1 MKVPRILPY
10 LLGLVVLAFAL
21 GSLPRGTTGGSLL
34 FNSYWLLYLFYLA
47 PVIVLGAMVVVIIFI
62 GMNYRDIA
70 NAIGFKMAQGRRA
83 RKKSSRTTLVVKLLF
98 WALAIVVLVEHKGSI
113 FNPTQKSNSTILSE
127 IVGDKPTAPNLLQT
141 GGALLVFSNLVRS
154 TWFDLAFLGLLVVGG
169 VILIQSVRVSF
180 KETHDLRI
188 QELQGNHEQG
198 LQAIHEAIRLVHDSD
213 SDPRSRI
220 IACYQHLIST
230 VSRLGAPVSSDLTAR
245 ELDRAVRSTFGLK
258 GQATTDLTQLFEEA
272 RYSLHEITD
281 DDATEARVYLE
292 SVAAELQIQL
302 VTAP

>member
-10 LLGLVVLAFAL
+10 VLGLVVLAFAL

-34 FNSYWLLYLFYLA
+34 FNSYWLLYLFYLG
-47 PVIVLGAMVVVIIFI
+47 PVIVLGAMVVVIILI

-70 NAIGFKMAQGRRA
+70 AAIGFKMAKGRKP
-83 RKKSSRTTLVVKLLF
+83 RKKGSRTALVVKLVF
-98 WALAIVVLVEHKGSI
+98 WALAIVVLVEYKGSI
-113 FNPTQKSNSTILSE
+113 FNPTQKGNSPIISE
-127 IVGDKPTAPNLLQT
+127 IVGEKPTAPNLLQT
-141 GGALLVFSNLVRS
+141 GGVLLAISNLVRS
-154 TWFDLAFLGLLVVGG
+154 TWFDLAFLGLLVIGG
-169 VILIQSVRVSF
+169 VILIESVRVSL

-188 QELQGNHEQG
+188 LELQENQERG
-198 LQAIHEAIRLVHDSD
+198 LQAIQEAIKLVDDSA

-281 DDATEARVYLE
+281 EDATKAHEYLE

-302 VTAP
+302 ESAP